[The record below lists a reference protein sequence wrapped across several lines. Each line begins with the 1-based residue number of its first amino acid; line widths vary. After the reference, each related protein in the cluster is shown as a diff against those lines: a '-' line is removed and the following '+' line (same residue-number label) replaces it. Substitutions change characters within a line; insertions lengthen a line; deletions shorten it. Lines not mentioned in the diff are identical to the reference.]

1 MISFKPQIS
10 TVRSR
15 ELSEKLQELVPGGV
29 NSPFRSFDEVGGHTI
44 FFERASGSQVYDVD
58 GNSYIDYLGAWGPA
72 ILGHCHPEVV
82 KACQEALSKGPVF
95 GAPCELELEFAQLL
109 TAAIPSLEQVR
120 FVNSGAEAVMS
131 AVRLARGIT
140 GKDKIIIFEG
150 GYHGHSDATLVSDK
164 HVASAG
170 IPKSNVQNALL
181 VEFNNLDALEQC
193 LRSYKGEIACVLSE
207 PVAGSMNVIAPEPGY
222 LQGMRR
228 LCTEYGALLIFDEI
242 LTGFR
247 VSLGGAQ
254 EIYDVRPDLTC
265 YGKAIAGGMPVG
277 VYGGSR
283 DLMGHL
289 LPQGT
294 VYQAGTFSGNP
305 VTMAGGIATIRQLS
319 NPEVFKRLE
328 ALSARFFKGL
338 QSLIDAIDR
347 PIQLARVGSMFG
359 IIFAEKPIKN
369 YQDSLS
375 IDGKAYARMFH
386 SLLKDG
392 VYLPPSSIDAAAI
405 SAAHTE
411 KEIDY
416 TIEQFAT
423 AFERTF
429 SAPSYNSQNS

>member
-1 MISFKPQIS
+1 MITLHPQSS
-10 TVRSR
+10 TARSLA
-15 ELSEKLQELVPGGV
+15 LSEELQELVPGGV
-29 NSPFRSFDEVGGHTI
+29 NSPFRSFREVGGHTI
-44 FFERASGSQVYDVD
+44 FLESASGSRVFDVD

-72 ILGHCHPEVV
+72 VLGHCHPAVQ
-82 KACQEALSKGPVF
+82 KACQEALARGPVF
-95 GAPCELELEFAQLL
+95 GAPCELELEFARVI

-131 AVRLARGIT
+131 AVRLARGAT
-140 GKDKIIIFEG
+140 GKDKIIMFEG
-150 GYHGHSDATLVSDK
+150 GYHGHSEATLVSDK

-170 IPKSNVQNALL
+170 IPSSNVRNALL
-181 VEFNNLDALEQC
+181 VEFNNLDALEHC
-193 LRSYKGEIACVLSE
+193 LRSHKGEIACVLSE
-207 PVAGSMNVIAPEPGY
+207 PVAGSMGVIAPEPGY

-228 LCTEYGALLIFDEI
+228 LCTEYGVLLIFDEI

-247 VSLGGAQ
+247 IAFGGAQ
-254 EIYDVRPDLTC
+254 EIYNVRADLTC

-283 DLMGHL
+283 ELMSHL
-289 LPQGT
+289 LPLGK

-319 NPEVFKRLE
+319 NPAVFRKLE
-328 ALSARFFKGL
+328 ELSRRFFNAL
-338 QSLIDAIDR
+338 QRLNDETDH
-347 PIQLARVGSMFG
+347 PVQLARVGSMFA

-375 IDGKAYARMFH
+375 IDAKAYARMFH

-392 VYLPPSSIDAAAI
+392 IYLPPSSIDAACI

-411 KEIDY
+411 EEIDY
-416 TIEQFAT
+416 TIEKFKAAFAR
-423 AFERTF
+423 AF
-429 SAPSYNSQNS
+429 PSRA